1 MSAYYSLQNGN
12 NPSGNFSVA
21 NTFRPSFMNTTG
33 NYNISLNNAGLVPQN
48 AGVNVTSN
56 AFLNQLVV
64 SNATN
69 NSSIVGTIPVE
80 KIVNANPGVLRA
92 NLIDTNT
99 IHDGNVNIAAPP
111 PGVVSGVNG
120 YTS

>member
-56 AFLNQLVV
+56 AFLNQLV
-64 SNATN
+64 S
-69 NSSIVGTIPVE
+69 
-80 KIVNANPGVLRA
+80 
-92 NLIDTNT
+92 
-99 IHDGNVNIAAPP
+99 
-111 PGVVSGVNG
+111 
-120 YTS
+120 

>member
-56 AFLNQLVV
+56 AFLNQLV
-64 SNATN
+64 STTATPTN
-69 NSSIVGTIPVE
+69 SIVGVASVE
-80 KIVNANPGVLRA
+80 KIVNINPSLLRA

-99 IHDGNVNIAAPP
+99 IPVGNVNISAPL
-111 PGVVSGVNG
+111 PGVVNGVNG
-120 YTS
+120 YSS